1 MKDMKRNWIKIA
13 GIGITLASVLF
24 IMDTVDLSQ
33 ASVQKDV
40 VTSSSNMYKTEKERV
55 YRTIQLAKEQGYF
68 ELDEYGIA
76 WEGSLD
82 KNQYWEVDVY
92 ETDMDAEY
100 EWYRFHFKAPQ
111 NYVYYEDIIN
121 WYPSLKDKYIKLKID
136 KNGAQVTEAY
146 GEVNNNKIPKETPKS
161 VEVVSKVEPFPTE
174 TKEESGGNY
183 VPMPS
188 DEKIVVQYN
197 NKTYNI
203 HKNGVVE
210 IK

>member
-1 MKDMKRNWIKIA
+1 MKRNWIKVA
-13 GIGITLASVLF
+13 GIAISIASVAF

-121 WYPSLKDKYIKLKID
+121 WYPSLKGKYIKLKIHRGD
-136 KNGAQVTEAY
+136 AQVTEAY
-146 GEVNNNKIPKETPKS
+146 GEVNNNKIPKETPKPA
-161 VEVVSKVEPFPTE
+161 EVVTKVEPFPTE
-174 TKEESGGNY
+174 TKEASGGNY
-183 VPMPS
+183 IAMPS

-197 NKTYNI
+197 NKTYDI

>member
-1 MKDMKRNWIKIA
+1 MKRNWIKIA

-40 VTSSSNMYKTEKERV
+40 ITSSSNMYKTEKERV

-121 WYPSLKDKYIKLKID
+121 WYPSLKDKYIKLKIG

-146 GEVNNNKIPKETPKS
+146 GEVNNNKIPKETPKP

-174 TKEESGGNY
+174 AKEESGGNY

>member
-1 MKDMKRNWIKIA
+1 MKRNWIKIA

-40 VTSSSNMYKTEKERV
+40 ITSSSNMYKTEKERV

-121 WYPSLKDKYIKLKID
+121 WYPSLKDKYIKLKIH
-136 KNGAQVTEAY
+136 KKGAEVAEAY
-146 GEVNNNKIPKETPKS
+146 GEVSNNKIPKETPKP
-161 VEVVSKVEPFPTE
+161 VEVVSKVEPFPAE

>member
-1 MKDMKRNWIKIA
+1 MKRNWIKPVGIIIA
-13 GIGITLASVLF
+13 IASVAF
-24 IMDTVDLSQ
+24 IMDTVDLTQ

-121 WYPSLKDKYIKLKID
+121 WYPSLKGKYIKLKIRRGD
-136 KNGAQVTEAY
+136 AQVTEAY
-146 GEVNNNKIPKETPKS
+146 GEVNNNKIPKETAKPA
-161 VEVVSKVEPFPTE
+161 EVVTKVEPFPTE
-174 TKEESGGNY
+174 TKEASGGNY
-183 VPMPS
+183 IAMPS

-197 NKTYNI
+197 NKTYDI

>member
-1 MKDMKRNWIKIA
+1 MKRNWIKIA

-121 WYPSLKDKYIKLKID
+121 WYPSLKDKYIKLKIG

-146 GEVNNNKIPKETPKS
+146 GEVNNNKIPKETPKP
-161 VEVVSKVEPFPTE
+161 VEVVSKVEPFSTE
-174 TKEESGGNY
+174 AKEESGGNY
-183 VPMPS
+183 IPMPS

-197 NKTYNI
+197 NKTYDI

>member
-1 MKDMKRNWIKIA
+1 MKRNWIKIA

-121 WYPSLKDKYIKLKID
+121 WYPSLKGKYIKLKIHRGD
-136 KNGAQVTEAY
+136 AQVTEAY
-146 GEVNNNKIPKETPKS
+146 GEVNNNKIPKETSKPA
-161 VEVVSKVEPFPTE
+161 EVVTKVEPFPTE
-174 TKEESGGNY
+174 SKEASGGNY

-197 NKTYNI
+197 NKTYDI

-210 IK
+210 IR

>member
-1 MKDMKRNWIKIA
+1 MKRNWIKIA

-121 WYPSLKDKYIKLKID
+121 WYPSLKDKYIKLKIG

-146 GEVNNNKIPKETPKS
+146 GEVNNNKIPKETPKP

-174 TKEESGGNY
+174 IKEESGGNY

-197 NKTYNI
+197 NKTYDI

-210 IK
+210 IR

>member
-1 MKDMKRNWIKIA
+1 MKRNWIKIA

-92 ETDMDAEY
+92 ETDLDAEY

-121 WYPSLKDKYIKLKID
+121 WYPSLKDKYIKLKIG

-146 GEVNNNKIPKETPKS
+146 GEVNNNKIPKETPKP

>member
-1 MKDMKRNWIKIA
+1 MKRNWIKIA

-121 WYPSLKDKYIKLKID
+121 WYPSLKDKYIKLKIG

-146 GEVNNNKIPKETPKS
+146 GEVNNNKIPKETPKP

-188 DEKIVVQYN
+188 DEKIVVHYN

>member
-1 MKDMKRNWIKIA
+1 MKRNWIKIA

-121 WYPSLKDKYIKLKID
+121 WYPSLKDKYIKLKIG

-146 GEVNNNKIPKETPKS
+146 GEVNNNKIPKETPKP

>member
-1 MKDMKRNWIKIA
+1 MKRNWIKIA

-40 VTSSSNMYKTEKERV
+40 ITSSSNMYKTEKERV

-121 WYPSLKDKYIKLKID
+121 WYPSLKDKYIKLKIC

-146 GEVNNNKIPKETPKS
+146 GEVNNNKIPKETPKP

>member
-1 MKDMKRNWIKIA
+1 MKRNWIKVA
-13 GIGITLASVLF
+13 GIAVSIASVAF
-24 IMDTVDLSQ
+24 IMDTVDLTQ

-40 VTSSSNMYKTEKERV
+40 ITSSSTMYKSEKERV

-121 WYPSLKDKYIKLKID
+121 WYPSLKDKYIKLKIH

-146 GEVNNNKIPKETPKS
+146 GEVNNNKIPKETPKPA
-161 VEVVSKVEPFPTE
+161 EVVTKVEPFPSE
-174 TKEESGGNY
+174 SKEASGGNY

-188 DEKIVVQYN
+188 GEKIVVQYN